1 MYMCVCICVA
11 IIILFHFVYVCWGVY
26 RLQDEIRVFAAFGLD
41 GVISHDTAE
50 GGADVSVFFES
61 YGCWRLVWPQV
72 SNSAMIN
79 RFIKFR

>member
-41 GVISHDTAE
+41 GVISYDSAE

-61 YGCWRLVWPQV
+61 YGCWWLVWPQV
-72 SNSAMIN
+72 SNSATIN

>member
-1 MYMCVCICVA
+1 MIP
-11 IIILFHFVYVCWGVY
+11 FHVGYVCGGVY
-26 RLQDEIRVFAAFGLD
+26 RLQDEIRFFAAFGLD

-61 YGCWRLVWPQV
+61 YGCWRLVWLQV

-79 RFIKFR
+79 RFIKIR